1 MKKILLFLSVILL
14 IAGCASKRYTKKAA
28 KFEEAGLYEDAAAY
42 YYEAVRKKDSNVDAK
57 LGLRKTGQQTL
68 DKKLSEFNIA
78 YKQAD
83 YKKAVYNYI
92 DAENYFNKIKAV
104 NVELNF
110 PEYYKEYYEESK
122 NDYLNK
128 KYTDGVDKLN
138 RDDFAAALLVFEE
151 IKKIDGNYKDVKD
164 LYITAKYEPFYRE
177 ANTNLDNGLYRKAY
191 YTFDNILKGTGGYK
205 QANTLKEEALQK
217 GTITILVTDFQYSNT
232 YTRNTSQAV
241 TSKVRSQLSTSEN
254 PFIKIIDV
262 SAINANIYQD
272 GRLNMQAANLSGIK
286 AILTG
291 NVSRVVENTGK
302 LNKTEK
308 RGYIKEVRKVKNDKG
323 EDIDKVEYFK
333 TTYYEYEAENYASV
347 ELNFKLISTEN
358 NEILVSDLVSL
369 TNNDKMH
376 YASFSGEKKTLV
388 PGYWKYKDRKS
399 PEDNVKDNQS
409 DINRLKNL
417 LNASKD
423 IKSTTELLDEVI
435 KQSVQRISDKVNK
448 YNPEK

>member
-151 IKKIDGNYKDVKD
+151 IKKIDGTYKDVKD

-232 YTRNTSQAV
+232 YTRNASQAV

-323 EDIDKVEYFK
+323 EDVDKVEYFK

-417 LNASKD
+417 LNASKE

>member
-448 YNPEK
+448 YNQIK

>member
-28 KFEEAGLYEDAAAY
+28 KFEKAGLYEDAAAY

-83 YKKAVYNYI
+83 YKKAVYYFI
-92 DAENYFNKIKAV
+92 DAENYYNKIKAV
-104 NVELNF
+104 HVELNF
-110 PEYYKEYYEESK
+110 PEYYREYYEESK

-138 RDDFAAALLVFEE
+138 RDDFAAAFLVFDE
-151 IKKIDGNYKDVKD
+151 IKKIDANYKDVKD
-164 LYITAKYEPFYRE
+164 LYITAKYEPLYRD
-177 ANTNLDNGLYRKAY
+177 ANQYLDNNLYRKAY
-191 YTFDNILKGTGGYK
+191 YTFDNILNGTGGYK
-205 QANTLKEEALQK
+205 QSSTLKEEALEK
-217 GTITILVTDFQYSNT
+217 GTITILVAEFQYSNN
-232 YTRNTSQAV
+232 YTRNTSQVV
-241 TSKVRSQLSTSEN
+241 TSKVRSLLSTSGN
-254 PFIKIIDV
+254 PFIKVIDV
-262 SAINANIYQD
+262 SAVNANIYQD
-272 GRLNMQAANLSGIK
+272 GRLNMKAANLSGIK
-286 AILTG
+286 TILTG
-291 NVSRVVENTGK
+291 NIVRVVENTGK

-308 RGYIKEVRKVKNDKG
+308 RGYLKVVKKVRNDKG
-323 EDIDKVEYFK
+323 EEIEKVEYHK
-333 TTYYEYEAENYASV
+333 TTYYEYKAENYASV

-358 NEILVSDLVSL
+358 NEILVSDLISL
-369 TNNDKMH
+369 TNNDEMH
-376 YASFSGEKKTLV
+376 YATYSGEKKTLV
-388 PGYWKYKDRKS
+388 PGYWKYQDRKS
-399 PEDNVKDNQS
+399 SEDNVKDNQS

-417 LNASKD
+417 LGASKE

-435 KQSVQRISDKVNK
+435 KQSVQRITDKVNK